1 MPWILVRLQALE
13 YALLHHSHIKNP
25 KWTIPLSFIHLYY
38 FQATFSRLDLSKEYT
53 NYQLLLEL
61 KRDPRD
67 PQPNAASEEMI
78 EGACK
83 TQWVWL
89 LDLHE
94 LSQANFAGVT
104 ESNMR
109 WLNMLFCGRF
119 VQGLARGKQ
128 STTHNMYQLICIH
141 QESETHS
148 DIQHINVCFI
158 KSRDGRL
165 QRKWVP
171 PTAVLKRDRLEQAAE
186 GPKPHGEA
194 ARFINFGSSWT
205 PSFCCNCCSSCWHHS
220 SRQLNHT
227 ESK

>member
-38 FQATFSRLDLSKEYT
+38 FQATFSRLDGSKEYI

-94 LSQANFAGVT
+94 LSRANFAGVT

-109 WLNMLFCGRF
+109 WLNMLFCGGF
-119 VQGLARGKQ
+119 VQGLATGKQ
-128 STTHNMYQLICIH
+128 STTQTICIYMYP
-141 QESETHS
+141 S
-148 DIQHINVCFI
+148 
-158 KSRDGRL
+158 G
-165 QRKWVP
+165 KWNTFNTWMFV
-171 PTAVLKRDRLEQAAE
+171 
-186 GPKPHGEA
+186 
-194 ARFINFGSSWT
+194 
-205 PSFCCNCCSSCWHHS
+205 S
-220 SRQLNHT
+220 SRVETGACKENWYHQLLFSNETALNKLLKVRNHM
-227 ESK
+227 EKQPIS